1 MADKLN
7 CWKTDPIKVKSE
19 ILKKKKKKSKFFYDT
34 EINKVCPSSVWQKF
48 GQIISDMIKRN
59 MQV

>member
-19 ILKKKKKKSKFFYDT
+19 IFKRKKSDKSQIFYET
-34 EINKVCPSSVWQKF
+34 EIKC
-48 GQIISDMIKRN
+48 GQVLHCTNLGK
-59 MQV
+59 

>member
-19 ILKKKKKKSKFFYDT
+19 IFKKKSDESQIFYET
-34 EINKVCPSSVWQKF
+34 EIKCV
-48 GQIISDMIKRN
+48 
-59 MQV
+59 QVLLCINLDK